1 MKKLL
6 IIFNLLLLVI
16 ISGCSNK
23 TSDTKKESETFIY
36 KSESGDITVPT
47 NPQRIVV
54 LNSSLSGHVLALK
67 GKIVG
72 IDKWSKNNPTFLNLI
87 KDIPEVSDENLEQ
100 IIELN
105 PDLIITAATDKN
117 IDKLKS
123 IGITKIN
130 LNSMSEGEKL

>member
-23 TSDTKKESETFIY
+23 TSNTKKESETFIY

-72 IDKWSKNNPTFLNLI
+72 IDK
-87 KDIPEVSDENLEQ
+87 
-100 IIELN
+100 
-105 PDLIITAATDKN
+105 
-117 IDKLKS
+117 
-123 IGITKIN
+123 
-130 LNSMSEGEKL
+130 